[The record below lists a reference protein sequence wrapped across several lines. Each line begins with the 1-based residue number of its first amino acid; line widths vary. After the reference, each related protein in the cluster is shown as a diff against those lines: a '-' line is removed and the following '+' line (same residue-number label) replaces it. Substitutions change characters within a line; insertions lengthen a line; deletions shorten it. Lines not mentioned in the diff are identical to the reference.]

1 MNASAVP
8 ATRHVAAA
16 DKIKPLAEIGAATA
30 AARQAGRTVV
40 MAHGVF
46 DLLHMGHVRHIE
58 EARSF
63 GDMLVVSV
71 TPDRFVN
78 KGPGR
83 PVFGEMMRA
92 EMLAALGSV
101 DFVTIN
107 EGPTAEPAIEA
118 IKPSVY
124 VKGPD
129 YVDASTDVTGKITD
143 ERLAVEKHG
152 GRIQFTDDVTFSSSA
167 LINRYFSPF
176 EPHVRDF
183 VDSMREEEQQQQL
196 LELIERVADMK
207 VLVVGD
213 AIIDE
218 YRYVTPMGRAPKEN
232 LVATLYQNAETF
244 AGGVMAT
251 ANHVAGICREV
262 DVLTVFGDH
271 DDYVT
276 LSTQKAKK
284 NVSITHFERADA
296 PTTRKVRYV
305 DSTSMRKLFET
316 YYMNDAP
323 IPAEMEERLN
333 DKVAAIA
340 GDYDLV
346 IVNDFGHGMIKQST
360 VDLLTEKARFI
371 AVNTQANSAN
381 FGFNLITKYPRADYV
396 CIDALEAR
404 LATGEKHNSIEH
416 LMSAGLAK
424 VMPDSKIVV
433 TQGRDGCLAYAKGQ
447 PLTQVP
453 ALADKVF
460 DTMGAGDAFLAI
472 TSPLVAA
479 GGAMRQVAFLGN
491 IAGALKVGI
500 IGHRQSVD
508 KVSMIKAVIAMLK

>member
-1 MNASAVP
+1 MTPAMPQPKPVSAG
-8 ATRHVAAA
+8 
-16 DKIKPLAEIGAATA
+16 DKIKTLKDVGALTD
-30 AARQAGRTVV
+30 AARAAGRTVV

-83 PVFGEMMRA
+83 PVFGELMRA

-101 DFVTIN
+101 DYVIIN
-107 EGPTAEPAIEA
+107 EGPTAEPAIDG
-118 IKPSVY
+118 IRPSVY

-129 YVDASTDVTGKITD
+129 YVDAGSDVTGKITD
-143 ERLAVEKHG
+143 ERVAVERHG

-183 VDSMREEEQQQQL
+183 VDLMREDNAQQALLTL
-196 LELIERVADMK
+196 LETVADMK
-207 VLVVGD
+207 VLVIGD

-232 LVATLYQNAETF
+232 LVATLYQNHEVF

-251 ANHVAGICREV
+251 ANHVAGICRQV
-262 DVLTVFGDH
+262 DVLTVFGDE
-271 DDYVT
+271 DNYED
-276 LSTQKAKK
+276 LARQKAKP
-284 NVSITHFERADA
+284 NVQMTSYTRTGD

-305 DSTSMRKLFET
+305 DATSMRKLFET
-316 YYMNDAP
+316 YYMNDVP
-323 IPAEMEERLN
+323 VSDEIETEMNERIART
-333 DKVAAIA
+333 AA
-340 GDYDLV
+340 DYDVV
-346 IVNDFGHGMIKQST
+346 IVNDFGHGMIKPST
-360 VDLLTEKARFI
+360 VEVLSNHAKFL
-371 AVNTQANSAN
+371 AVNAQSNSAN

-396 CIDALEAR
+396 CIDSLEAR
-404 LATGEKHNSIEH
+404 LATGEKHNSVEH
-416 LMSAGLAK
+416 LMTHALGPKL
-424 VMPDSKIVV
+424 PNTRIVV
-433 TQGRDGCLAYAKGQ
+433 TQGRDGCLAYTQDKQ
-447 PLTQVP
+447 LIQVP

-479 GGAMRQVAFLGN
+479 GGSMRNVAFLGN

>member
-1 MNASAVP
+1 MNSAMP
-8 ATRHVAAA
+8 ATKPVSAG
-16 DKIKPLAEIGAATA
+16 DKIKSLDEVGGLTAE
-30 AARQAGRTVV
+30 ARRAGRVVV

-58 EARSF
+58 EARGF
-63 GDMLVVSV
+63 GDVLVVSV

-101 DFVTIN
+101 DYVTIN
-107 EGPTAEPAIEA
+107 EGPTAEPAIDA
-118 IKPSVY
+118 IRPDVY

-129 YVDASTDVTGKITD
+129 YVDASGDVTGKIND
-143 ERLAVEKHG
+143 ERSAVERNG
-152 GRIQFTDDVTFSSSA
+152 GRVQFTDDVTFSSSA

-183 VDSMREEEQQQQL
+183 VDGMREANAQQALLGL
-196 LELIERVADMK
+196 LEKVAGMK
-207 VLVVGD
+207 VLVIGD
-213 AIIDE
+213 AIVDE
-218 YRYVTPMGRAPKEN
+218 YRYVAPMGRAPKEN
-232 LVATLYQNAETF
+232 LVATLYQNHEVF

-251 ANHVAGICREV
+251 ANHVAGICRQV

-271 DDYVT
+271 DDYGE
-276 LSTQKAKK
+276 LARQKAKQ
-284 NVSITHFERADA
+284 NVGLACLSRPDA

-316 YYMNDAP
+316 YYMNDVP
-323 IPAEMEERLN
+323 VPAEVERDLN
-333 DKVAAIA
+333 DRIASTAA
-340 GDYDLV
+340 GYDLV
-346 IVNDFGHGMIKQST
+346 IVNDFGHGMIKPST
-360 VDLLTEKARFI
+360 IAALTEHARFM

-381 FGFNLITKYPRADYV
+381 FGFNVITKYPRADYI

-404 LATGEKHNSIEH
+404 LATGEKHSSVEH
-416 LMSAGLAK
+416 LMSNVLAP
-424 VMPDSKIVV
+424 MRPDSRIVV

-447 PLTQVP
+447 PITQVP

-472 TSPLVAA
+472 TAPLVAA
-479 GGAMRQVAFLGN
+479 GGAMRDVAFLGN

-508 KVSMIKAVIAMLK
+508 KVSMVKAVIAMLK

>member
-1 MNASAVP
+1 MNPAMPQQKPVSAG
-8 ATRHVAAA
+8 
-16 DKIKPLAEIGAATA
+16 DKIKKLSDVTELTA
-30 AARQAGRTVV
+30 AARKAGRTVV

-58 EARSF
+58 EARSY

-83 PVFGEMMRA
+83 PVFGEMMLA
-92 EMLAALGSV
+92 QMLAALGSV
-101 DFVTIN
+101 DLVTIN

-118 IKPSVY
+118 IRPSVY
-124 VKGPD
+124 VKRPD
-129 YVDASTDVTGKITD
+129 YVDAASDVTGKIND
-143 ERLAVEKHG
+143 ERDAVERYQ

-183 VDSMREEEQQQQL
+183 VDSMREDNAQQDL
-196 LELIERVADMK
+196 LQLIETVADMK

-232 LVATLYQNAETF
+232 LVATLYQSHEIF

-251 ANHVAGICREV
+251 ANHVAGICRQV
-262 DVLTVFGDH
+262 DVLTVFGDQ
-271 DDYVT
+271 DEFSD
-276 LSTQKAKK
+276 LSRAKAKP
-284 NVSITHFERADA
+284 NVKISSFQRKDA

-305 DSTSMRKLFET
+305 DATSMRKLFET
-316 YYMNDAP
+316 YYMNDVP
-323 IPAEMEERLN
+323 VPDDIEAELN
-333 DKVAAIA
+333 QRIADTAA
-340 GDYDLV
+340 DYDLV
-346 IVNDFGHGMIKQST
+346 IVNDFGHGMIKPST
-360 VDLLTEKARFI
+360 IELLSDKARFL

-381 FGFNLITKYPRADYV
+381 FGFNMISKYPRADYV

-404 LATGEKHNSIEH
+404 LATGQKHSSVEH
-416 LMSAGLAK
+416 LMSHYL
-424 VMPDSKIVV
+424 VPMMPNTRIVV
-433 TQGRDGCLAYAKGQ
+433 TQGRDGCLAYAKDQ
-447 PLTQVP
+447 PITQVP

-479 GGAMRQVAFLGN
+479 GGAMRNVAFLGN

>member
-1 MNASAVP
+1 MNP
-8 ATRHVAAA
+8 AMPQPRPVTAG
-16 DKIKPLAEIGAATA
+16 DKIKKLAEITA
-30 AARQAGRTVV
+30 LTSAARESGRTVV

-101 DFVTIN
+101 DLVTIN

-118 IKPSVY
+118 IRPNVY

-129 YVDASTDVTGKITD
+129 YVDAASDVTGKIND
-143 ERLAVEKHG
+143 ERDAVERHQ

-183 VDSMREEEQQQQL
+183 VDSMREDNAQQDL
-196 LELIERVADMK
+196 LQLIETVADMK

-232 LVATLYQNAETF
+232 LVATLYQNHEIF

-251 ANHVAGICREV
+251 ANHVAGICRQV

-271 DDYVT
+271 DEFAD
-276 LSTQKAKK
+276 LARAKAKP
-284 NVSITHFERADA
+284 NVTVNSLQRKDA

-305 DSTSMRKLFET
+305 DATQMRKLFET
-316 YYMNDAP
+316 YYMNDVP
-323 IPAEMEERLN
+323 VPDEIEAELN
-333 DKVAAIA
+333 KRVADTAA
-340 GDYDLV
+340 DYDLV
-346 IVNDFGHGMIKQST
+346 IVNDFGHGMIKPST
-360 VDLLTEKARFI
+360 IELLSDKARFL

-381 FGFNLITKYPRADYV
+381 FGFNMISKYPRADYV

-404 LATGEKHNSIEH
+404 LATGQKHSSVEH
-416 LMSAGLAK
+416 LMSHYL
-424 VMPDSKIVV
+424 VPMMPNTRIVV
-433 TQGRDGCLAYAKGQ
+433 TQGRDGCLAYAKDQ
-447 PLTQVP
+447 PITQVP

-479 GGAMRQVAFLGN
+479 GGAMRNVAFLGN